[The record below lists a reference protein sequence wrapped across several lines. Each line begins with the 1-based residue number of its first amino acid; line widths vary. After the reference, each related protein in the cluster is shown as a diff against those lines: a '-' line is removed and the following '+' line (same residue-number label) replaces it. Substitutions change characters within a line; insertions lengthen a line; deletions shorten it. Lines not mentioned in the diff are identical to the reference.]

1 MVIQWDIMGFYGVF
15 LMVIQ
20 WDIIGLIVESMM
32 ILWCFKWDFS
42 SDSFMDLSSDTT
54 GIVPQ
59 SAFDAVG
66 VWVMYRTSFNGCAIY
81 L

>member
-1 MVIQWDIMGFYGVF
+1 MGYHRINSGIYDDFMV
-15 LMVIQ
+15 
-20 WDIIGLIVESMM
+20 
-32 ILWCFKWDFS
+32 FKWDFS

-54 GIVPQ
+54 GMVPQ